1 MFREG
6 ATVWPFRSRRTTPRP
21 LVAFNNSHSNDN
33 RLGFRRSPGQRPCP
47 KQVLTCHW
55 IEIDGR
61 LECRWERAAGGEG
74 SQCHPRHSH
83 PTGRAREPPFALVGS
98 RRRACARGAGSGST
112 TDERALAPSFPDEH
126 GLNAF
131 AIWAGGNGKELLLW
145 SWDRTLRHMMTK
157 ADAQ

>member
-33 RLGFRRSPGQRPCP
+33 RPGHSPGQRPCP

-61 LECRWERAAGGEG
+61 LECRWERAASGEG
-74 SQCHPRHSH
+74 SQCHQRQSH
-83 PTGRAREPPFALVGS
+83 PTGRAREVQDEDPLRTNALLLRLS
-98 RRRACARGAGSGST
+98 
-112 TDERALAPSFPDEH
+112 LDEH
-126 GLNAF
+126 GLSGF
-131 AIWAGGNGKELLLW
+131 AI
-145 SWDRTLRHMMTK
+145 
-157 ADAQ
+157 

>member
-33 RLGFRRSPGQRPCP
+33 RPGHSPGQRPCP

-83 PTGRAREPPFALVGS
+83 PTGRAREPPSALAGS
-98 RRRACARGAGSGST
+98 RRQACAREVQ
-112 TDERALAPSFPDEH
+112 DEDPLRT
-126 GLNAF
+126 NA
-131 AIWAGGNGKELLLW
+131 LLLRL
-145 SWDRTLRHMMTK
+145 SLVSVLKLVESLESFVIQERRPDSRK
-157 ADAQ
+157 DPDVDA